1 MSNKTRRGD
10 RNGNRSHGDNI
21 PEFVEDFAK
30 LTYSDYKKR
39 VKGYYRNKK
48 ERRYSYYEEMI
59 LYLPDVIKWV
69 ITKSHISSDKIRRCR
84 TECFAKFLNEES
96 NGFLQYLTKNV
107 KEYGLEIENI
117 DLLPIILHECISEIL
132 KFNDNCVE
140 QGKPEE
146 QLEGPEKLFELMEA
160 ILKKRMK
167 KAKKYGIPE
176 DLAFDLLGII
186 PEKRVVKYGPF
197 FRTSQVFNLLYAHA
211 DKMVDVDFAAVM
223 RLLYSEDDYKY
234 PIEYALKERKDKYRG
249 FSEVQKKLFNDI
261 TTWVFN
267 EMEEM
272 SKGDIEK
279 IVDTY
284 VKARKRDY
292 QQGKDSA
299 RRFYLSSIPPTEY
312 ERVCDVVTKYKKNHP
327 EDEKYL

>member
-1 MSNKTRRGD
+1 MTNKTRRNRGNN
-10 RNGNRSHGDNI
+10 RSNNGNNI
-21 PEFVEDFAK
+21 PEFVEEFAE
-30 LTYSDYKKR
+30 LTFKGYKKR
-39 VKGYYRNKK
+39 VKGYYKSKK
-48 ERRYSYYEEMI
+48 ERRYGYYEEMI
-59 LYLPDVIKWV
+59 LFLPDVIKWV
-69 ITKSHISSDKIRRCR
+69 ITKSHMANDKIRKYR

-96 NGFLQYLTKNV
+96 DGFLQYLTKNI

-132 KFNDNCVE
+132 KFNDECVE
-140 QGKPEE
+140 QGKPES

-211 DKMVDVDFAAVM
+211 EKMVDVDFDAVM
-223 RLLYSEDDYKY
+223 RLLFSEDDYRY
-234 PIEYALKERKDKYRG
+234 PIEYALKERKDKYRN

-267 EMEEM
+267 EMEGM

-279 IVDTY
+279 IVDIY
-284 VKARKRDY
+284 VKARKRDDE
-292 QQGKDSA
+292 QGKDSA
-299 RRFYLSSIPPTEY
+299 RRFYLSSIPSTEY
-312 ERVCDVVTKYKKNHP
+312 ERICDVVTKYKKNHP
-327 EDEKYL
+327 EDDKYL